1 VVSRESGRGTA
12 MKTIHAVYENGV
24 FRPLEP
30 VEWPEG
36 CEVTVEP
43 RMAATDHPQAPDPQF
58 AHLEPGLARIY
69 ATLSHRHDGG
79 SPDAAARHD
88 EHQP

>member
-1 VVSRESGRGTA
+1 

-36 CEVTVEP
+36 CEVIVEP
-43 RMAATDHPQAPDPQF
+43 RVDATAQAQASGPRF
-58 AHLEPGLARIY
+58 SHLEPDLARIY
-69 ATLSHRHDGG
+69 ATLSHRYDGG
-79 SPDAAARHD
+79 PPDAAARHD

>member
-1 VVSRESGRGTA
+1 
-12 MKTIHAVYENGV
+12 MKPIHAVYENGV

-43 RMAATDHPQAPDPQF
+43 RGADEGQARTSDPRF

-69 ATLSHRHDGG
+69 ATLAHRYDGG

-88 EHQP
+88 EHHP